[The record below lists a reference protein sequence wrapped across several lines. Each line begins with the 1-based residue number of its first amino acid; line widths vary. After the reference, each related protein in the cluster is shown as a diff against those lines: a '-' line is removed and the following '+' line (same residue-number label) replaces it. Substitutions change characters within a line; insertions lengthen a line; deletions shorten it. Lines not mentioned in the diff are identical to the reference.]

1 MAAVEVAQVPG
12 HEVAAAVRAG
22 GHLEVWPRGPAVGV
36 EHSTPNTCASGCIVP
51 QAIVHCGL
59 EVGRLTGR
67 LASSVPPRH
76 VRRRV
81 SRGPRNG
88 VLVMAHEPLTRSG
101 GPRYVKEH
109 RGVLVVALQS
119 VAFGAS
125 PRRVPAGEAV

>member
-1 MAAVEVAQVPG
+1 MAAVEVVQEPG
-12 HEVAAAVRAG
+12 HEVAAAVRA
-22 GHLEVWPRGPAVGV
+22 
-36 EHSTPNTCASGCIVP
+36 S
-51 QAIVHCGL
+51 
-59 EVGRLTGR
+59 GRLEAGR

-81 SRGPRNG
+81 SRRPRNG

-125 PRRVPAGEAV
+125 PRCVPAGEAV